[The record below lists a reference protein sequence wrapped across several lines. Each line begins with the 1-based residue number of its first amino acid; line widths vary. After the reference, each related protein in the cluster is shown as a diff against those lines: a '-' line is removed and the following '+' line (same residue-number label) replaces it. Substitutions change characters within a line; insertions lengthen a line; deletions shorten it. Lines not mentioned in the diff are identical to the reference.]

1 MRGCIT
7 VITVIV
13 LMLQG
18 NYWCLRNLW
27 GTFELFSYER
37 PEVLRRRLELA
48 QRGPRAVR
56 AVVQRVNSQIVKR
69 LIGTLLK
76 LAV

>member
-18 NYWCLRNLW
+18 NHWCLRNLR

-56 AVVQRVNSQIVKR
+56 AVVQRINSQIVKR